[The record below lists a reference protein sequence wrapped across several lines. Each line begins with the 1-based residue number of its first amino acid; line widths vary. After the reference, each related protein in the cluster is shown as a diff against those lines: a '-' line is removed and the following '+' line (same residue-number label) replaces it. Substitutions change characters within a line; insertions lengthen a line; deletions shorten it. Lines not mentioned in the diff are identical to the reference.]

1 MNKKQFLSEMER
13 RLSRLPKDEK
23 EDILQD
29 YEEYFSIGIEEGKTE
44 SEIAT
49 SLGSPKQLSKELLAN
64 YHIEKMEATTTTRNM
79 FRAVWAVIG
88 LGFVNLVIVLGPFL
102 VVLSLL
108 LAGWITG
115 VAGALSPL
123 LVIVNT
129 IVNPEIFEWYDVF
142 FSIAFCGVGLFILI
156 GMYYASN
163 GVKNGFLRYLK
174 FNVSVV
180 KGGTIHG

>member
-1 MNKKQFLSEMER
+1 MNKSQFLSEMER
-13 RLSRLPKDEK
+13 HLSRLSIDEK
-23 EDILQD
+23 DDILQD

-44 SEIAT
+44 TEIAT
-49 SLGSPKQLSKELLAN
+49 SLGSPKQLAKELLAN
-64 YHIEKMEATTTTRNM
+64 YHIEKMETTTTTRNM

-115 VAGALSPL
+115 VAGVLSPL

-129 IVNPEIFEWYDVF
+129 IVNPDIFEWYDVF
-142 FSIAFCGVGLFILI
+142 FSLAFCGIGLFILI

-163 GVKNGFLRYLK
+163 SVKNVFLRYLK
-174 FNVSVV
+174 FNLSIV
-180 KGGTIHG
+180 KGGTNHG